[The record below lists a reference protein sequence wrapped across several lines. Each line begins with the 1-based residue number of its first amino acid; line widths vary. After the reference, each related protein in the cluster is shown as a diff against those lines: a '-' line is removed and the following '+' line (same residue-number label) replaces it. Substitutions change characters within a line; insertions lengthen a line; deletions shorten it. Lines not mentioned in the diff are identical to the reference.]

1 MEENTTSLTKQW
13 RQQDTKVHPQINSKK
28 LQNENNGHK
37 MNTNKNKKVGKYFQ
51 ASLAIP
57 NMIKGKKTPCDYL
70 KKLNKK
76 ESLDLELPW
85 KIFKKIQNYKKK
97 SSLLLSKCLEYV

>member
-1 MEENTTSLTKQW
+1 
-13 RQQDTKVHPQINSKK
+13 
-28 LQNENNGHK
+28 
-37 MNTNKNKKVGKYFQ
+37 
-51 ASLAIP
+51 
-57 NMIKGKKTPCDYL
+57 MIKGKKTPCDYL